1 MGVECAA
8 QRTVANFQVQ
18 VRTRGAGDIWVA
30 GESDDLALFNLL
42 PDAELGPLQQILAM
56 IPGMSQLARDE
67 ELVSE
72 KDMKKIEAIIFSMTK
87 QERRN
92 PDLIKGRRKERIAK
106 GSGTQ
111 LQDVTALVSQFKQ
124 MQRMMKKIG
133 GGGKGIDPREL
144 MRRMR

>member
-1 MGVECAA
+1 MA
-8 QRTVANFQVQ
+8 RT
-18 VRTRGAGDIWVA
+18 
-30 GESDDLALFNLL
+30 
-42 PDAELGPLQQILAM
+42 
-56 IPGMSQLARDE
+56 
-67 ELVSE
+67 
-72 KDMKKIEAIIFSMTK
+72 EAIIHSMTK

-111 LQDVTALVSQFKQ
+111 LQDVTALVGQFKQ

-133 GGGKGIDPREL
+133 GGGKGLDPREL